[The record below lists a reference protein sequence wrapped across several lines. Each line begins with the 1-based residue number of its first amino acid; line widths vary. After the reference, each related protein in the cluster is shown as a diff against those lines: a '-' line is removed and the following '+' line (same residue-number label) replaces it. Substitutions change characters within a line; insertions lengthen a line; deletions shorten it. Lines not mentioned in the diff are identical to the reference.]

1 MMSKIIHPKL
11 TGEIIISLLAFF
23 LIANISQCQISAY
36 DGFESHKLSKIWS
49 TERMDPKSLEIQS
62 KIVRQGKNAAKIT
75 LKTNDTFEA
84 GNAKSAPTERDELLQ
99 ISSYAPT
106 ESLKYEYQFSMF
118 LPEDFPV
125 VDRRLVIAQWKQ
137 YCAGGEQSLCSDD
150 SPVLAIR
157 YVAGKLYITL
167 QTDSGVN
174 KLYNLNDEIR
184 NRWLDFKFQI
194 RFSRQN
200 DGEIYAFLNDK
211 EIINYKGVT
220 SYSEKHGYPA
230 KSRYY
235 FKMGLYRDI
244 MAEPMTIYIDEFR
257 MREMSE

>member
-1 MMSKIIHPKL
+1 MTRLKQTKILHA
-11 TGEIIISLLAFF
+11 IIFSLLALF
-23 LIANISQCQISAY
+23 LMANISQCQISAY
-36 DGFESHKLSKIWS
+36 DGFESSKLSNIWS
-49 TERMDPKSLEIQS
+49 MERMVPRSLEIQTT
-62 KIVRQGKNAAKIT
+62 IVKQGKRAVKIT

-99 ISSYAPT
+99 TSYYAPH
-106 ESLKYEYQFSMF
+106 EGLKYEYQFSMF
-118 LPEDFPV
+118 LPEDFPIV
-125 VDRRLVIAQWKQ
+125 NRRLVIAQWKQ
-137 YCAGGEQSLCSDD
+137 YCQGGDTALCSDD

-157 YVAGKLYITL
+157 YVAGVLYITL

-174 KLYNLNDEIR
+174 KLYKLNDEIR

-194 RFSRQN
+194 RFSRQS
-200 DGEIYAFLNDK
+200 DGEIRAFLNDK
-211 EIINYKGVT
+211 EIINYNGVS

-257 MREMSE
+257 MMEMLE

>member
-1 MMSKIIHPKL
+1 MNRTEHLKFI
-11 TGEIIISLLAFF
+11 GEIFISLLALF
-23 LIANISQCQISAY
+23 LTANICQCQISAY
-36 DGFESHKLSKIWS
+36 DGFESNKLSKIWS
-49 TERMDPKSLEIQS
+49 TERMDTKSLEIQS
-62 KIVRQGKNAAKIT
+62 KIVKHGNRAVKIT

-99 ISSYAPT
+99 TSYYAPY
-106 ESLKYEYQFSMF
+106 EGLKYEYEFSMF

-125 VDRRLVIAQWKQ
+125 VNRRLVIAQWKQ
-137 YCAGGEQSLCSDD
+137 YCQGGDTALCSDD

-157 YVAGKLYITL
+157 YVAGGLYITL

-174 KLYNLNDEIR
+174 KLYKLNDEIR

-194 RFSRQN
+194 RFSIQN
-200 DGEIYAFLNDK
+200 DGEVRTFLNDK

-257 MREMSE
+257 MREIIE

>member
-1 MMSKIIHPKL
+1 MMNRTIHSKFI
-11 TGEIIISLLAFF
+11 GEIFISLLAFF
-23 LIANISQCQISAY
+23 LTANICNCQISAY
-36 DGFESHKLSKIWS
+36 DGFESSKLSNIWS
-49 TERMDPKSLEIQS
+49 MERMVPRSLEIQS
-62 KIVRQGKNAAKIT
+62 KIVRLGKSAAKIT

-99 ISSYAPT
+99 TSYYAPH
-106 ESLKYEYQFSMF
+106 EGLKYEYQFSMF
-118 LPEDFPV
+118 LPEDFPII
-125 VDRRLVIAQWKQ
+125 DRRLVIAQWKQ
-137 YCAGGEQSLCSDD
+137 YCQGGDTALCSDD

-157 YVAGKLYITL
+157 YVAGELYITL

-174 KLYNLNDEIR
+174 KLYKLNDEIR

-200 DGEIYAFLNDK
+200 DGEVRAFLNDK

-220 SYSEKHGYPA
+220 SYSEKHGYST

-257 MREMSE
+257 MKEMIN

>member
-1 MMSKIIHPKL
+1 MNWTEQTKFMHAIFIHLSALFL
-11 TGEIIISLLAFF
+11 T
-23 LIANISQCQISAY
+23 ANICQGQISAY
-36 DGFESHKLSKIWS
+36 DGFETSKLSKIWS
-49 TERMDPKSLEIQS
+49 MERMVPRSLEIQS
-62 KIVRQGKNAAKIT
+62 KIVRQGKRAVKIT

-99 ISSYAPT
+99 TASYAPY
-106 ESLKYEYQFSMF
+106 EGLKYEYQFSMF
-118 LPEDFPV
+118 LPDDFPV
-125 VDRRLVIAQWKQ
+125 VNRRLVIAQWKQ
-137 YCAGGEQSLCSDD
+137 YCQGGDTAPCSDD
-150 SPVLAIR
+150 SPVIAIR
-157 YVAGKLYITL
+157 YVAGELYITL

-174 KLYNLNDEIR
+174 KLYKLNDEIR
-184 NRWLDFKFQI
+184 NKWLDFKFQI
-194 RFSRQN
+194 RFSRQS
-200 DGEIYAFLNDK
+200 DGEILAFLNDK

-257 MREMSE
+257 MREILD

>member
-1 MMSKIIHPKL
+1 
-11 TGEIIISLLAFF
+11 
-23 LIANISQCQISAY
+23 
-36 DGFESHKLSKIWS
+36 
-49 TERMDPKSLEIQS
+49 MDPRSLEIQS
-62 KIVRQGKNAAKIT
+62 KIVRQGRRAVKIT

-99 ISSYAPT
+99 ASYYAPH
-106 ESLKYEYQFSMF
+106 EGLKYEYQFSVF
-118 LPEDFPV
+118 LPLDFPV

-137 YCAGGEQSLCSDD
+137 YCAVGEKSLCSDD

-157 YVAGKLYITL
+157 YVAGELYITL

-174 KLYNLNDEIR
+174 KLYKLNDEIR

-194 RFSRQN
+194 RFSRQS
-200 DGEIYAFLNDK
+200 DGEIRAFLNDK
-211 EIINYKGVT
+211 EIINYKGVA
-220 SYSEKHGYPA
+220 SYSEKRGYPA

-257 MREMSE
+257 MKEMLE